1 MTRLWR
7 FSSNRRSLGVS
18 NGLLGADDEVF
29 LFSSFQLLLLFPPG
43 SLHFLVS
50 KKENSIIEARETIK
64 FIVHLGY
71 FLAEATVLLL
81 VENHGAKDGNRGIS
95 Q

>member
-1 MTRLWR
+1 MT
-7 FSSNRRSLGVS
+7 FSFF
-18 NGLLGADDEVF
+18 F
-29 LFSSFQLLLLFPPG
+29 LSTPSSFPSRIPPF
-43 SLHFLVS
+43 SCS
-50 KKENSIIEARETIK
+50 QKENSIIEARETIK